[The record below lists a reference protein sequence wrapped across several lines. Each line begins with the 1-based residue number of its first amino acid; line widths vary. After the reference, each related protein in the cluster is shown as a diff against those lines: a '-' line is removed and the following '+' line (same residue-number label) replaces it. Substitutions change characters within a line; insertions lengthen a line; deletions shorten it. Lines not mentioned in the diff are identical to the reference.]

1 MTVILTPAQI
11 QDDLAFWLNQDK
23 EHNLFFMNGFL
34 DSALK
39 SAAAKLFLEYDK
51 ALSKGNL
58 EEALESIVPRSQ
70 AFKLHALE
78 RMKGAPPPPPPPE
91 LRARLSPRS
100 RLPASRGDSA
110 RLAGPPG
117 GAGALGYIWPSFVE
131 HTGREVDTML
141 ARIRGELRSRDEICM
156 GDRMLAEHAAFAA
169 HLLDPA
175 ERALVSTAQEASD
188 KTFDLVAN
196 CTKDSLETLIMLS
209 RTAGTALDAFV
220 KGPLSTAKSVIHPL
234 LADHVKREG
243 ERFLG
248 TLAVLP
254 NDETGQPAQPPAQ
267 PGTGR
272 RYR

>member
-1 MTVILTPAQI
+1 MTVLLNPAQV

-34 DSALK
+34 DSSLK

-58 EEALESIVPRSQ
+58 EEALETIVPRSQ
-70 AFKLHALE
+70 AFKVHALRRMAGEPEPEPPRPLRGYRTSAYPQGQE
-78 RMKGAPPPPPPPE
+78 RAPV
-91 LRARLSPRS
+91 
-100 RLPASRGDSA
+100 
-110 RLAGPPG
+110 GPPG

-131 HTGREVDTML
+131 HTGREIDTML
-141 ARIRGELRSRDEICM
+141 ARIKGELRSRDEICM

-175 ERALVSTAQEASD
+175 ERELVSTAQEASD
-188 KTFDLVAN
+188 KTFDLVSR
-196 CTKDSLETLIMLS
+196 CRTETFGTLVTLS
-209 RTAGTALDAFV
+209 QAAGSALDAFV
-220 KGPLSTAKSVIHPL
+220 KGPLSTAKSIIHPL

-254 NDETGQPAQPPAQ
+254 DDETVERPVEPAQ
-267 PGTGR
+267 PGTAGYR
-272 RYR
+272 RR

>member
-1 MTVILTPAQI
+1 MTVLLSPTQV

-34 DSALK
+34 DSSLK

-58 EEALESIVPRSQ
+58 EEALAIVPRSQ
-70 AFKLHALE
+70 AFKQHALA
-78 RMKGAPPPPPPPE
+78 RMAGTAADPGPPPPGIR
-91 LRARLSPRS
+91 RARMLGRPGSP
-100 RLPASRGDSA
+100 PGIPV
-110 RLAGPPG
+110 GPPA

-175 ERALVSTAQEASD
+175 ERELVSTAQEASD
-188 KTFDLVAN
+188 KTFDLVSR
-196 CTKDSLETLIMLS
+196 CRTETFGTLVTLS
-209 RTAGTALDAFV
+209 QAAGSALDAFV

-254 NDETGQPAQPPAQ
+254 NDEAAPPPPPAQ
-267 PGTGR
+267 PGTAGYR
-272 RYR
+272 RR

>member
-1 MTVILTPAQI
+1 MTVLLSPAQV

-34 DSALK
+34 DSSLK

-58 EEALESIVPRSQ
+58 EEAMAIVPRSQ
-70 AFKLHALE
+70 AFKLHALA
-78 RMKGAPPPPPPPE
+78 RMAGAPPPPPPPG
-91 LRARLSPRS
+91 LRA
-100 RLPASRGDSA
+100 A
-110 RLAGPPG
+110 RLGQEGPLRTPG

-131 HTGREVDTML
+131 HTGREIDTML
-141 ARIRGELRSRDEICM
+141 ARIKGELRSRDEICM

-175 ERALVSTAQEASD
+175 ERELVSTAQEASD
-188 KTFDLVAN
+188 KTFDLVSR
-196 CTKDSLETLIMLS
+196 CRTETFGTLVTLS
-209 RTAGTALDAFV
+209 QAAGSALDAFV
-220 KGPLSTAKSVIHPL
+220 KGPLSTAKSIIHPL

-254 NDETGQPAQPPAQ
+254 DDETVERPVEPAQ
-267 PGTGR
+267 PGTAGYR
-272 RYR
+272 RR